1 VSWLDFVETIKH
13 MKLNPIVMSV
23 MLAKSPHT
31 SEKVNL
37 DVLKNL
43 NAKFAA
49 NLKSREIKSTRVGR
63 IEVFFYDSVG
73 R

>member
-31 SEKVNL
+31 SEKVDL
-37 DVLKNL
+37 DVLKDL

-49 NLKSREIKSTRVGR
+49 NLKSREIKSTEVGR

>member
-37 DVLKNL
+37 DVLKDL

-49 NLKSREIKSTRVGR
+49 NLKSREIKSTEVGR

>member
-1 VSWLDFVETIKH
+1 VSWLDFVETIQH

-31 SEKVNL
+31 SAKVNL
-37 DVLKNL
+37 DVLKDL

-49 NLKSREIKSTRVGR
+49 NLKSREIKSTEVGR
-63 IEVFFYDSVG
+63 IEVFFYDSVD